1 MTPLKFFIGLAFLA
15 VPFLMLAVVIFV
27 LSDLMHSLGIIG
39 TRGTAPNDSELGHL
53 VFAGIVISSLLC
65 IGIRTGAFDK
75 LLPKEK

>member
-1 MTPLKFFIGLAFLA
+1 
-15 VPFLMLAVVIFV
+15 MLAVVIFI

-39 TRGTAPNDSELGHL
+39 ARGTASNDSELGHL

-65 IGIRTGAFDK
+65 IGLHTGAFDR